1 MIIKFENLI
10 PNKYNP
16 RKTFRSAS
24 MEELKESIKNYGL
37 IEPLVVRPLKN
48 GKYEVI
54 CGMRRYYALKD
65 LAIKEVECHIKDVDD
80 IEAIDLAFM
89 ENLQRENLTPIEE
102 GKMYETRLKFFPE
115 YEDLDSLGNTITIN
129 TNLLRKLSTL
139 YAISE
144 STIRNRLRLL
154 NLPIE
159 LQNEIENSELPLTIA
174 YEIARLNQIGEVK
187 FVKDEM
193 LEMYND
199 YKLEKETISLSEIK
213 LRITNKINYYKSK
226 EVEQKAI
233 TDQRINELE
242 KKIEETNKSKDTIVQ
257 KLEKKIEEILNN
269 NAFDNDLFS
278 KIDME
283 QDLRE
288 KGKEILQLLME
299 ENQKYA
305 SDKAYED
312 IVSNI
317 NEIENDLSDIKLLIS
332 RMKEKSIRV
341 CPFCF
346 AKIDLPAIRRKEGI
360 YNEELDELK
369 KKRKLIAG
377 IKGFISDAIAQI
389 EKYDKALKAKD
400 DFILRFNNELEALNE
415 NI

>member
-1 MIIKFENLI
+1 MKIKFENLI

-24 MEELKESIKNYGL
+24 LEELKESIKNYGL
-37 IEPLVVRPLKN
+37 IEPLVVRPLN
-48 GKYEVI
+48 EGKYEVI

-65 LAIKEVECHIKDVDD
+65 LAIKEVDCHIKDVNDM
-80 IEAIDLAFM
+80 EAIDLAFM
-89 ENLQRENLTPIEE
+89 ENLQRESLTPIEE
-102 GKMYETRLKFFPE
+102 GKMYETRLKIFPD
-115 YEDLDSLGNTITIN
+115 YEDLGSLGNTIPRN
-129 TNLLRKLSTL
+129 TNLLKKLSAL

-144 STIRNRLRLL
+144 STIRNRLSLL
-154 NLPIE
+154 NLPKE

-174 YEIARLNQIGEVK
+174 YEIARLNQIGDVNL
-187 FVKDEM
+187 VKDEM

-199 YKLEKETISLSEIK
+199 YKLEKDTISLSEIK

-226 EVEQKAI
+226 ETEQKAI
-233 TDQRINELE
+233 TDQRIKELE
-242 KKIEETNKSKDTIVQ
+242 KKIEETNSSKDAITQ

-269 NAFDNDLFS
+269 NAFDKDLFS

-283 QDLRE
+283 QDLME
-288 KGKEILQLLME
+288 KCKVILKLLKE

-312 IVSNI
+312 IVSAI
-317 NEIENDLSDIKLLIS
+317 NDIDINLSDTKLLIS

-346 AKIDLPAIRRKEGI
+346 AKIDLPAIRRKEEI

-369 KKRKLIAG
+369 KQRKSIAG
-377 IKGFISDAIAQI
+377 IKGFINDAITQI
-389 EKYDKALKAKD
+389 EKFDKAIKAKN
-400 DFILRFNNELEALNE
+400 DFLLRFNNELEAINE
-415 NI
+415 DI